1 MAAFLEYAEISRMRQ
16 SDFRQVDVFTTTPF
30 QGNPVAVVMDAT
42 GLTDKQMQAI
52 ANWTNLSETTFVFP
66 RHTCDADY
74 HVRIFTPRRELPFA
88 GHPTIGTAF
97 ALLEAGVISATN
109 GQLLQSCK
117 AGIIPLRV
125 SNDAPSSQTIAF
137 AMPATSMTPL
147 NAAQQNMLSAALG
160 CELVSDTPAQLVD
173 AGPRWIV
180 AQLDNHQS
188 VGALS
193 PDFQAL
199 QALDNLLDATGTC
212 VFGYDSSAVT
222 PTISV
227 RAFAP
232 SCGIP
237 EDPVCGSGN
246 GCVAAFIRHFALP
259 GQASGEVFSRQGHN
273 VGRNGNITL
282 SISESAI
289 LVAGQ
294 AVTSIQGCIAVPEP
308 E

>member
-1 MAAFLEYAEISRMRQ
+1 MVHH

-30 QGNPVAVVMDAT
+30 LGNPVAVVMDAT

-66 RHTCDADY
+66 HHTCDADY

-97 ALLEAGVISATN
+97 ALLEAGVISATD
-109 GQLLQSCK
+109 GRLLQSCK
-117 AGIIPLRV
+117 AGIITLRV
-125 SNDAPSSQTIAF
+125 TSNQSIAF
-137 AMPATSMTPL
+137 TMPATSITPL
-147 NAAQQNMLSAALG
+147 SAAQENMLSAALG
-160 CELVSDTPAQLVD
+160 CELVSDTPAHLVD

-180 AQLDNHQS
+180 AQLENHQT
-188 VGALS
+188 VATVS
-193 PDFQAL
+193 PDYQAL
-199 QALDNLLDATGTC
+199 ETLDNMLNATGTC
-212 VFGYDSSAVT
+212 VFGYDLSAAA

-259 GQASGEVFSRQGHN
+259 GQGSGEVLSHQGQN
-273 VGRNGNITL
+273 VGRDGKITL
-282 SISESAI
+282 SITGDAI
-289 LVAGQ
+289 RVAGQ
-294 AVTSIQGCIAVPEP
+294 AVSSIQGRIALPAP
-308 E
+308 R